1 MAITETYRY
10 RGYEIVPRREWS
22 SWCVSVYS
30 TRSDLPIMSRSTL
43 RSLTHSRA
51 EALVEAKL
59 SIDRILAV

>member
-10 RGYEIVPRREWS
+10 RGYEIEWS